1 MVAEDYALDP
11 LVVTQ
16 VSPLFPTT
24 VETDSEWLRTC
35 VFNLVNNAK
44 KHGPTGRL
52 VTVRMTWLPQVS
64 QVRVTVTDMGVG
76 PSPARSRTIWRGNG
90 RKGGIGIGAI
100 ISYIDGLGG
109 TYGNDNSSFWIQ
121 VPGGVTESSH
131 QMKWNLQF
139 VSEKAEEQF
148 LSGGIHSMTIWKMFL
163 FSSVVMLSTVMF
175 LVSNG
180 QFGETQ
186 QFALLLVVFVFLL
199 LTGNIL
205 IVYFVHC
212 PVPQWW
218 ARTVVACGIALLD
231 IFMTGRLVYSDINDG
246 TLGRGGQMYL
256 PGALLLEVISVA
268 LGPNTNTSI
277 ARHLGPLLVVI
288 MLDRLL
294 GSFSVFFIHV
304 TDDFPKSQVHL
315 FMARLLH
322 VLIVGAAALFV
333 AASEKDRRARYIE
346 QFTQDDLKRDLRIM
360 ELSAKSRIKNIQREA
375 SRIAAHEVSK

>member
-1 MVAEDYALDP
+1 MDFWKVL
-11 LVVTQ
+11 
-16 VSPLFPTT
+16 
-24 VETDSEWLRTC
+24 
-35 VFNLVNNAK
+35 
-44 KHGPTGRL
+44 
-52 VTVRMTWLPQVS
+52 
-64 QVRVTVTDMGVG
+64 
-76 PSPARSRTIWRGNG
+76 
-90 RKGGIGIGAI
+90 
-100 ISYIDGLGG
+100 
-109 TYGNDNSSFWIQ
+109 NSSFWIQ

-218 ARTVVACGIALLD
+218 ARTVVAFGIGLLD